1 MDNAPMNWGYSTIQ
15 CFHSVVEGSIME
27 FYDVIGVNRD
37 VASRPDLSYFGLRG
51 LTSVRYCFVQSGEE
65 TPNLPGFTYLGT
77 QNGLDIYQ
85 NDYFIPMGF
94 TYDKFIT
101 RTQLETYPEES
112 RDKVM
117 LEALCLSDEDAQ
129 LYSYLMEQQSDYAR
143 VNVGQGAYLANC
155 TQRAASSCDSFTWD
169 HTGFEATIS
178 LDAANLVFFSVPYD
192 AGWSATVNGQ
202 PAEIV
207 TANVGFMAVLVPA
220 GESTIT
226 FTYQTPGMTQGLV
239 LTGIGG
245 GLLVLW
251 LGAWMVLRRKDP
263 VRYAVLP
270 GRHRSEAFLPVRP
283 AAGERYLKWRYGSG
297 EEEESEKRPPAA
309 PPQEEEG
316 GKQDE

>member
-1 MDNAPMNWGYSTIQ
+1 
-15 CFHSVVEGSIME
+15 
-27 FYDVIGVNRD
+27 
-37 VASRPDLSYFGLRG
+37 
-51 LTSVRYCFVQSGEE
+51 
-65 TPNLPGFTYLGT
+65 
-77 QNGLDIYQ
+77 
-85 NDYFIPMGF
+85 
-94 TYDKFIT
+94 
-101 RTQLETYPEES
+101 
-112 RDKVM
+112 
-117 LEALCLSDEDAQ
+117 
-129 LYSYLMEQQSDYAR
+129 
-143 VNVGQGAYLANC
+143 
-155 TQRAASSCDSFTWD
+155 
-169 HTGFEATIS
+169 
-178 LDAANLVFFSVPYD
+178 
-192 AGWSATVNGQ
+192 
-202 PAEIV
+202 
-207 TANVGFMAVLVPA
+207 MAVLVPA

-297 EEEESEKRPPAA
+297 EEEEPEKRPPAA